1 MYSPC
6 LVLPYQRSEGQWYT
20 FDAVFTHTLSGPPPG
35 AAAAEGPCVWVD
47 GGCVDADEPGVGA
60 AAPPAAELLAFPVEL
75 LDPLLVVL
83 APFELEAPVPWF
95 AALVAALSIPPCPL
109 HAPRPPWGEVVPSL
123 QVTGV
128 LASAAPLTPGIAS
141 NAAQINTPQAWETQS
156 RILMSCTF
164 LVIISGS
171 KTHPRK
177 KRCASPS
184 HLLAAS
190 PA

>member
-6 LVLPYQRSEGQWYT
+6 LVLPYQRSDGQWYT
-20 FDAVFTHTLSGPPPG
+20 FEAVFTHTLSGPPPG
-35 AAAAEGPCVWVD
+35 ATVAEGPCVWVD
-47 GGCVDADEPGVGA
+47 GGCVDAGEPGAGV

-75 LDPLLVVL
+75 LEPLPAVL
-83 APFELEAPVPWF
+83 EPFELEAPVPVPWL
-95 AALVAALSIPPCPL
+95 AALVAALSIPPCRL

-128 LASAAPLTPGIAS
+128 LASAALLIPGIAS

-164 LVIISGS
+164 LMIISGF
-171 KTHPRK
+171 KN
-177 KRCASPS
+177 
-184 HLLAAS
+184 S
-190 PA
+190 PAQKALREPL